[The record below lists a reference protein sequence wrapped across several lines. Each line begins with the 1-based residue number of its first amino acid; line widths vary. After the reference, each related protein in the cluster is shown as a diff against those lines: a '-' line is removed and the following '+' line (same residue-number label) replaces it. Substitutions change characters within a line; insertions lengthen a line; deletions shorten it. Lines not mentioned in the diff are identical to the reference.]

1 MENVMKDYIQIL
13 VVLLLAIP
21 FAYMAFDVVRH
32 FIQKTMT
39 VYWRKAKA
47 ILISLLTPIKSM

>member
-1 MENVMKDYIQIL
+1 MKGYIEIL

-21 FAYMAFDVVRH
+21 FAYMAFDVVRE
-32 FIQKTMT
+32 IIKKTMT

-47 ILISLLTPIKSM
+47 ILISLLTPIKVM

>member
-1 MENVMKDYIQIL
+1 MKGYIQIL

-21 FAYMAFDVVRH
+21 FAYMAFDVIREIIKKSV
-32 FIQKTMT
+32 T

-47 ILISLLTPIKSM
+47 VLVSLLTPIKVM